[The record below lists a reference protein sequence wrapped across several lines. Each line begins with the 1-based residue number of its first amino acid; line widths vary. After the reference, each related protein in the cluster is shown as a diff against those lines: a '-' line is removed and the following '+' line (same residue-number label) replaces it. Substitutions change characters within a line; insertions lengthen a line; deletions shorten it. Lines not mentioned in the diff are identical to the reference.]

1 MKWFRFELVLGVFSW
16 CRDGMDLD
24 EGLWSG
30 LPSELIER
38 MLSFL
43 PVLDLCR
50 LRSVCKRWNELL
62 CKATFHDLCELNRK
76 ENAYLFVTRHHDYH
90 DGGEIDPK
98 FKRTMSLLDLDSR
111 RWYSLKPHHVEPH
124 VEPNV
129 ESLRA
134 PRKDD
139 IASQMLAMD
148 DGLVCDMTI
157 SDDAAVV
164 LTISD
169 PIARTRKEL
178 PEPPVYLDP
187 EDALPIIVT
196 AADPVTRSYRVFVI
210 TDNDEPDRRIFMY
223 ESSTDEWR
231 GLKSPPVHLGLR
243 TAVSAVSFG
252 GMLYVIFRLFPAR
265 RFLLLSYD
273 LQEDVWKLYSLKI
286 PNKKSRP
293 PQLVVSCNRLFTMMW
308 IGEQRPSAPEQ
319 GSHRLLFEVREVL
332 VAEFSS
338 RMVVQLTTTQLQQ
351 MFGEEGGDF
360 DIACGV
366 PCFNSSGSCES
377 LVLMSFLSGK
387 LISYDLASGSVVALS
402 AHPVKPN
409 EFEEGYNVPLIYY
422 QGKYTNLSLRS
433 LSSPLLG

>member
-1 MKWFRFELVLGVFSW
+1 
-16 CRDGMDLD
+16 MDLD
-24 EGLWSG
+24 EKLWSL
-30 LPSELIER
+30 LPTELIER
-38 MLSFL
+38 MVSFL

-50 LRSVCKRWNELL
+50 LRSVCRRWNELI
-62 CKATFHDLCELNRK
+62 CKESFHDLCEQNRK

-90 DGGEIDPK
+90 DWCEVDPK
-98 FKRTMSLLDLDSR
+98 FKRTMSLFDLDSR
-111 RWYSLKPHHVEPH
+111 RWYSLTPHVEPH
-124 VEPNV
+124 VEALLAV
-129 ESLRA
+129 YE
-134 PRKDD
+134 DD
-139 IASQMLAMD
+139 PTCQMLDMD

-157 SDDAAVV
+157 SDDGLTISDPVV

-169 PIARTRKEL
+169 PIARMRKEL
-178 PEPPVYLDP
+178 PLLVTMMPDDEAV
-187 EDALPIIVT
+187 PIIVT
-196 AADPVTRSYRVFVI
+196 AVDHVTRSYRLFVI

-223 ESSTDEWR
+223 ESATDEWR

-273 LQEDVWKLYSLKI
+273 LQEDVWKLHSLKI

-308 IGEQRPSAPEQ
+308 IGEQRPSAHEQ

-351 MFGEEGGDF
+351 MFGEEDTANF
-360 DIACGV
+360 DIAYGV
-366 PCFNSSGSCES
+366 PCFSSSGSCKS

-387 LISYDLASGSVVALS
+387 LISYDLASGLVVALP
-402 AHPVKPN
+402 AHPAKPN
-409 EFEEGYNVPLIYY
+409 EFREGYNAPLMYY
-422 QGKYTNLSLRS
+422 QGKRTNLSLRS